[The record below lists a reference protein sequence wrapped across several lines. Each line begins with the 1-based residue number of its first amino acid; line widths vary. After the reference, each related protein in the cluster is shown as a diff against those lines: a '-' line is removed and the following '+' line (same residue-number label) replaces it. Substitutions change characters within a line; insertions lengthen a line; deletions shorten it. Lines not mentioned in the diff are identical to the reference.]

1 MRLKKSPE
9 LIDVTPQRFQ
19 KKPTP
24 LQFIMKE
31 TDIQVFIKDM
41 PGKTKKGKKLILSLV
56 RKFSKTHKGAHPG
69 ITISDPITNTPFER
83 KQLQLKTSQYSLG
96 SAFTAEGRPLAHQ
109 ISHGTF
115 LSYDEDFQQWG
126 TEREETDSEFADDCA
141 SPNKKWVVGE
151 DDFNIEYDGA
161 TTEVMRDIQRDTDS
175 LYSRYSTIM
184 HGVPQSEAG
193 VADDTT
199 GFRTSKAAIEE
210 WQRTFSNIEKN
221 RRPLST
227 LKISTRNS
235 NLPFDFNTLSPASF
249 LVSPQAETIISFME
263 TEEIDN
269 IEILEEVSSH
279 SEGIEDSLESQETGP
294 APDEPTVD
302 DAKPLLSSIINLI
315 SEQYKPNGT
324 ESQFCPVC
332 LGIQNGDCHL
342 PERPKRSPK
351 RIPVAL
357 TII

>member
-1 MRLKKSPE
+1 
-9 LIDVTPQRFQ
+9 
-19 KKPTP
+19 
-24 LQFIMKE
+24 MKE
-31 TDIQVFIKDM
+31 TDLTVFIKDM

-56 RKFSKTHKGAHPG
+56 RKFSKTHKDVHSG
-69 ITISDPITNTPFER
+69 ITISDPITNTPFEKR
-83 KQLQLKTSQYSLG
+83 QLQLKTSQYSLG
-96 SAFTAEGRPLAHQ
+96 SSFKDGRTLNHQ
-109 ISHGTF
+109 ISQGTF
-115 LSYDEDFQQWG
+115 LSYDEDLLQWA
-126 TEREETDSEFADDCA
+126 TDREDTDSEFADESA
-141 SPNKKWVVGE
+141 SPNRRWVVGE
-151 DDFNIEYDGA
+151 EDFNIDYDGT

-184 HGVPQSEAG
+184 HGVPQSEVG
-193 VADDTT
+193 VQENSDS
-199 GFRTSKAAIEE
+199 FRTSKAAIEE

-227 LKISTRNS
+227 LKITTRNS
-235 NLPFDFNTLSPASF
+235 NLPFEFNTLSSASF

-269 IEILEEVSSH
+269 IEILEEVS
-279 SEGIEDSLESQETGP
+279 EDIEECQQPKDVTL
-294 APDEPTVD
+294 DEITVD

-315 SEQYKPNGT
+315 SEQYKPNG